1 MLADR
6 RKKKSGS
13 TMIKDYFKIAFGSLR
28 KRRLRSWLT
37 MLGIIIGIT
46 AVVSLVGMGQGLSVA
61 IISQFGDLGTDK
73 LTVTAT
79 GGQGPPG
86 TAVIHPLTN
95 GNLEKIQKA
104 PGVLIATG
112 RLIRSTR
119 YEFDNKLNFGY
130 MASMPDGE
138 QRKLVE
144 KVNGIKVAQ
153 GRLLKDGDTKKI
165 VIGSKLAEKDG
176 NGKQIVVGSK
186 IIMQDQTYEVI
197 GILEKIGSFI
207 IDGAIFINEDD
218 MRELLSIPKDDYD
231 IIAVQVRSTDDI
243 EKVQQSIQ
251 KIMRKE
257 RDVKQGEEDFTVQT
271 PQALLGQVNSTLF
284 AVKLFVYIIASISII
299 VGGIGIM
306 NTMFTSVLERTR
318 EIGIMK
324 SIGAKNSAIFSL
336 FFIES
341 GLLGAVGGIIGALF
355 GILLAVSL
363 SAIGRV
369 ALGVDLIRADISIWL
384 VSGAILGAFVLG
396 SIFGIIP
403 ALNAAKLH
411 PVEAL
416 NKRK

>member
-1 MLADR
+1 
-6 RKKKSGS
+6 
-13 TMIKDYFKIAFGSLR
+13 MIKDYFKIAFGSLK

-61 IISQFGDLGTDK
+61 IVSQFGDLGTDK

-86 TAVIHPLTN
+86 TAVIHPLTK
-95 GNLEKIQKA
+95 GNLDKIQKV

-119 YEFDNKLNFGY
+119 LEFDSRLQFGY
-130 MASMPDGE
+130 VVSMPDGE

-144 KVNGIKVAQ
+144 TVNGIKAVQ
-153 GRLLKDGDTKKI
+153 GRLLKDGDSKKI
-165 VIGSKLAEKDG
+165 VVGAKLAEKDV
-176 NGKQIVVGSK
+176 NGKQMVIGSK
-186 IIMQDQTYEVI
+186 VIMQSQTYEVV
-197 GILEKIGSFI
+197 GILEKKGSFI
-207 IDGAIFINEDD
+207 IDGATFMNEQD
-218 MRELLSIPKDDYD
+218 MRDLLNIPKEDYD

-243 EKVQQSIQ
+243 KKVQTAIE

-284 AVKLFVYIIASISII
+284 AVKLFVYIIAGISIL

-341 GLLGAVGGIIGALF
+341 GLLGAVGGILGALF
-355 GILLAVSL
+355 GIMLALGL
-363 SAIGRV
+363 SAIGRA

-416 NKRK
+416 SKRK